1 MSVVITDTYS
11 PFLAESLIRTCAFD
25 FGQRGE
31 VRNVEVLS
39 EVCTECFHVR
49 IQLWYELLFAL
60 WALVQSVQMTS
71 YIN

>member
-1 MSVVITDTYS
+1 MSDVIIDTHS
-11 PFLAESLIRTCAFD
+11 PILAESLIRKCAFD

-39 EVCTECFHVR
+39 LYFKETEVCTECFHVR

-60 WALVQSVQMTS
+60 
-71 YIN
+71 